1 MATSVL
7 AKTTFNSGPDE
18 TLATIDAYS
27 KKITSGSFNSY
38 QDLNFD
44 FGLDDLSALTG
55 LNTKDLSTLIKTI
68 KSKKLSLSL
77 DEIMG
82 RMFGDNPAL
91 MTLYR
96 SLNAALQAK
105 FKLNKLLSGRVRINL
120 GGVPFYF
127 NAKDLTNA
135 KALSKMVDG
144 FTNGNY
150 KIEFRDQGA
159 LAGRLSS
166 LINNSIDQGLP
177 QVYSKTIVTTDDR
190 KVQLQATSD
199 IAKNVVKNKNISVLK
214 EIADGPVASELKNV
228 YPDIIKDFIA
238 DTDTPEIAKIQTTKE
253 QKTVTINEKR
263 KNNEV
268 NTTYPDFTFD
278 SNITQNT
285 LNNQSNSEVTKD
297 QKFEAIYEKLK
308 DVKEKDFK
316 KLYDDLKTS
325 FVKIDPNWNKTL
337 RDEEEILFLDLIT
350 PFSAGVFHKLVES
363 KNFSETKPITVPA
376 GPITDIDAIMPV
388 YDSDECFYALV
399 RFIGKQ
405 NAGSILKN
413 SFRTVSFTTT
423 PVQTN
428 HTPSLLGAK

>member
-44 FGLDDLSALTG
+44 FGLNDLSALTG

-68 KSKKLSLSL
+68 KNKKLSLSL
-77 DEIMG
+77 DEIMN

-96 SLNAALQAK
+96 SLNAALQSN
-105 FKLNKLLSGRVRINL
+105 FKLNNLLSGRVRINL

-135 KALSKMVDG
+135 KALAKMVDG

-150 KIEFRDQGA
+150 KVEFRDQGA

-177 QVYSKTIVTTDDR
+177 QVYTKTISTTDDR
-190 KVQLQATSD
+190 KVQLQATNEV
-199 IAKNVVKNKNISVLK
+199 AKNVVKNKNIPVLK
-214 EIADGPVASELKNV
+214 EIADGPVASELKTV
-228 YPDIIKDFIA
+228 YPDIIKDFI
-238 DTDTPEIAKIQTTKE
+238 
-253 QKTVTINEKR
+253 V
-263 KNNEV
+263 
-268 NTTYPDFTFD
+268 D
-278 SNITQNT
+278 SNSTQT
-285 LNNQSNSEVTKD
+285 PKE
-297 QKFEAIYEKLK
+297 QKFEATYEKLK

-316 KLYDDLKTS
+316 KLYDDIKTS
-325 FVKIDPNWNKTL
+325 FIKIDPKWNKTL
-337 RDEEEILFLDLIT
+337 RNKDEILFLDLIT
-350 PFSAGVFHKLVES
+350 PFNAGVFHKLVES
-363 KNFSETKPITVPA
+363 KNFSETKPITIPT

-388 YDSDECFYALV
+388 YDSDECFYAVV

-405 NAGSILKN
+405 NAGTILKN

-423 PVQTN
+423 PTQTN
-428 HTPSLLGAK
+428 YTPSLIGAK

>member
-1 MATSVL
+1 MVWIASRGQPLLAFYTSFFIWIIMATSVL

-177 QVYSKTIVTTDDR
+177 QVYTKTITTTDDR

-228 YPDIIKDFIA
+228 YPDIIKDFIV
-238 DTDTPEIAKIQTTKE
+238 DSDSTKTPKE
-253 QKTVTINEKR
+253 QE
-263 KNNEV
+263 
-268 NTTYPDFTFD
+268 
-278 SNITQNT
+278 
-285 LNNQSNSEVTKD
+285 
-297 QKFEAIYEKLK
+297 FEATYEKLK

-316 KLYDDLKTS
+316 KLYDDLKSS
-325 FVKIDPNWNKTL
+325 FVKIDPKWNRTL
-337 RDEEEILFLDLIT
+337 RDEKEILFLDLIT
-350 PFSAGVFHKLVES
+350 PFNAGVFHKLVES

-405 NAGSILKN
+405 NAGNILKN

>member
-44 FGLDDLSALTG
+44 FGLNDLSALTG

-68 KSKKLSLSL
+68 KNKKLSLSL

-96 SLNAALQAK
+96 SLNAALQAN

-120 GGVPFYF
+120 GGIPFYF

-135 KALSKMVDG
+135 KALAKMVDG
-144 FTNGNY
+144 FTSGNY
-150 KIEFRDQGA
+150 KVEFRDQGA

-177 QVYSKTIVTTDDR
+177 QVYTKTISTTDDR
-190 KVQLQATSD
+190 KVQLQATNEV
-199 IAKNVVKNKNISVLK
+199 AKNVVKNKNIPVLK
-214 EIADGPVASELKNV
+214 EIADGPVASELKTV
-228 YPDIIKDFIA
+228 YPDIIKDFIV
-238 DTDTPEIAKIQTTKE
+238 DSDSTQTSKE
-253 QKTVTINEKR
+253 
-263 KNNEV
+263 
-268 NTTYPDFTFD
+268 
-278 SNITQNT
+278 
-285 LNNQSNSEVTKD
+285 
-297 QKFEAIYEKLK
+297 QKFEATYEKLK

-316 KLYDDLKTS
+316 KLYDDIKTS
-325 FVKIDPNWNKTL
+325 FVKIDPKWNKTL
-337 RDEEEILFLDLIT
+337 RNQDEILFLDLIT
-350 PFSAGVFHKLVES
+350 PFNAGVFHKLVES
-363 KNFSETKPITVPA
+363 KNFSETKPIIIPT

-405 NAGSILKN
+405 NAGTILKN

-423 PVQTN
+423 PTQTN
-428 HTPSLLGAK
+428 YTPSLIGTK

>member
-18 TLATIDAYS
+18 ALATIDAYS

-44 FGLDDLSALTG
+44 FGLNDLSALTG

-68 KSKKLSLSL
+68 KNKKLSLSL

-96 SLNAALQAK
+96 SLNAGLQAN

-150 KIEFRDQGA
+150 KVEFRDQGA

-177 QVYSKTIVTTDDR
+177 QVYTKTISTTNDR
-190 KVQLQATSD
+190 KVQLQATNEV
-199 IAKNVVKNKNISVLK
+199 AKNVVKNKNIPVLK
-214 EIADGPVASELKNV
+214 EIADGPVASELKTV
-228 YPDIIKDFIA
+228 YPDIIKDFIV
-238 DTDTPEIAKIQTTKE
+238 DSDSTQTSKE
-253 QKTVTINEKR
+253 
-263 KNNEV
+263 
-268 NTTYPDFTFD
+268 
-278 SNITQNT
+278 
-285 LNNQSNSEVTKD
+285 
-297 QKFEAIYEKLK
+297 QKFEATYEKLK

-316 KLYDDLKTS
+316 KLYDDIKTS
-325 FVKIDPNWNKTL
+325 FVKIDPKWNKTL
-337 RDEEEILFLDLIT
+337 RNRDEILFLDLIT
-350 PFSAGVFHKLVES
+350 PFNAGVFHKLVES
-363 KNFSETKPITVPA
+363 KNFSETKPITIPT

-388 YDSDECFYALV
+388 YNSDECFYALV

-405 NAGSILKN
+405 NADTILKN

-423 PVQTN
+423 PTQTN
-428 HTPSLLGAK
+428 YTPSLIGTK

>member
-1 MATSVL
+1 MVWIASKGQPLLAFYTFFIWIIMATSVL
-7 AKTTFNSGPDE
+7 AKTTFNSGPDD

-68 KSKKLSLSL
+68 KNKKLSLSL
-77 DEIMG
+77 DEIMN

-96 SLNAALQAK
+96 SLNAPLQAN

-120 GGVPFYF
+120 GGIPFYF
-127 NAKDLTNA
+127 NAKDLTTA
-135 KALSKMVDG
+135 KSLAKMIDG

-177 QVYSKTIVTTDDR
+177 QVYTKTIATTDDK

-199 IAKNVVKNKNISVLK
+199 IAKNVVKNKNIPVLK
-214 EIADGPVASELKNV
+214 EIADGPVGNELKTI
-228 YPDIIKDFIA
+228 YPDVIKDFIV
-238 DTDTPEIAKIQTTKE
+238 DPELTQVSKEAKFQTT
-253 QKTVTINEKR
+253 
-263 KNNEV
+263 
-268 NTTYPDFTFD
+268 
-278 SNITQNT
+278 
-285 LNNQSNSEVTKD
+285 
-297 QKFEAIYEKLK
+297 YEKLK
-308 DVKEKDFK
+308 DVKETEFK
-316 KLYDDLKTS
+316 KLYDDLKSS
-325 FVKIDPNWNKTL
+325 FVKIDPKWDRTL
-337 RDEEEILFLDLIT
+337 RNNEEILFLDLIT
-350 PFSAGVFHKLVES
+350 PFNAGVFHKLVDS
-363 KNFSETKPITVPA
+363 KNFNETKPITVLA
-376 GPITDIDAIMPV
+376 EPIADIDSVMPV
-388 YDSDECFYALV
+388 YNSDECFYALV
-399 RFIGKQ
+399 RFMGKQ

-428 HTPSLLGAK
+428 YTPNLIGAK

>member
-44 FGLDDLSALTG
+44 FGLNDLSALTG

-68 KSKKLSLSL
+68 KNKKLSLSL
-77 DEIMG
+77 DEIMN

-96 SLNAALQAK
+96 SLNAALQSN
-105 FKLNKLLSGRVRINL
+105 FKLNNLLSGRVRINL

-127 NAKDLTNA
+127 NTKDLTNA
-135 KALSKMVDG
+135 KALAKMIDG

-150 KIEFRDQGA
+150 KVEFRDQGA

-177 QVYSKTIVTTDDR
+177 QVYTKTISTTDDR
-190 KVQLQATSD
+190 KVQLQATNEV
-199 IAKNVVKNKNISVLK
+199 AKNVVKNKNIPVLK
-214 EIADGPVASELKNV
+214 EIADGPVASELKTV
-228 YPDIIKDFIA
+228 YPDIIKDFI
-238 DTDTPEIAKIQTTKE
+238 
-253 QKTVTINEKR
+253 V
-263 KNNEV
+263 
-268 NTTYPDFTFD
+268 D
-278 SNITQNT
+278 SNSTQT
-285 LNNQSNSEVTKD
+285 SKE
-297 QKFEAIYEKLK
+297 QKFEATYEKLK

-316 KLYDDLKTS
+316 KLYDDIKTS
-325 FVKIDPNWNKTL
+325 FVKIDPKWNKTL
-337 RDEEEILFLDLIT
+337 RNQDEILFLDLIT
-350 PFSAGVFHKLVES
+350 PFNAGVFHKLVES
-363 KNFSETKPITVPA
+363 KNFSETKPITIPT

-405 NAGSILKN
+405 NAGTILKN

-423 PVQTN
+423 PTQTN
-428 HTPSLLGAK
+428 YTPSLIGAK